1 MAPIDDSEIRT
12 SGVELQNPGFLTD
25 FGGAFSVIDSS
36 QHKCKTS
43 EMPGTHSAA
52 AGMFG

>member
-12 SGVELQNPGFLTD
+12 SGVELQNPAFLTD
-25 FGGAFSVIDSS
+25 FEGVFSVIDSS
-36 QHKCKTS
+36 QHKYKTS
-43 EMPGTHSAA
+43 EMPGTHSAG